1 MSKVNFVAI
10 IKLDPIES
18 NSNGGVVEWIGHW
31 EIGEK
36 NINGDIT
43 PQPYQDASGV
53 ILNGYKMI
61 VLSEI
66 NKEDVGFPFSE
77 SVMNPKGVKV
87 GWILQDK
94 TNILRDPNI

>member
-31 EIGEK
+31 EIGE
-36 NINGDIT
+36 NNNGVVI
-43 PQPYQDASGV
+43 PQPYQNTSG
-53 ILNGYKMI
+53 IIKSGYKMI
-61 VLSEI
+61 VLHEWDSEALPGPI
-66 NKEDVGFPFSE
+66 NE
-77 SVMNPKGVKV
+77 SIINPKGVKV